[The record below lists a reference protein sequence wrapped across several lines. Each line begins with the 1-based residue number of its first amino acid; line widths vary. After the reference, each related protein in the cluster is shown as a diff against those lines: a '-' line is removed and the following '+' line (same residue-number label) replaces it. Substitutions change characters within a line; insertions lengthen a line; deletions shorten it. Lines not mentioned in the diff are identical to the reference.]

1 MMNKIMDGF
10 LVLGLMLGIAVLGGL
25 VYLLFNSTRPIEVRR
40 IDQNCIQTTQGPF
53 VSVNC
58 HATSNVN
65 NNFDMV
71 PHD

>member
-10 LVLGLMLGIAVLGGL
+10 LVLALMLGTAVLGGL
-25 VYLLFNSTRPIEVRR
+25 VYFLFNSTRPIEVRR
-40 IDQNCIQTTQGPF
+40 IDQNCIQKTQGPF
-53 VSVNC
+53 VDVVC
-58 HATSNVN
+58 HPNSNVN

>member
-1 MMNKIMDGF
+1 MMDKIMDGF
-10 LVLGLMLGIAVLGGL
+10 LVLALTLGTAVLGGL
-25 VYLLFNSTRPIEVRR
+25 VYLLFNSTRPIEVHR
-40 IDQNCIQTTQGPF
+40 IDQNCIQKTQGPF
-53 VSVNC
+53 VSVEC

>member
-10 LVLGLMLGIAVLGGL
+10 LVLALMLGTAVLGGL
-25 VYLLFNSTRPIEVRR
+25 VYFLFNSTRPIEVRR
-40 IDQNCIQTTQGPF
+40 IDQNCIQKTQGPF
-53 VSVNC
+53 VDVVC
-58 HATSNVN
+58 HPTSNVN